1 MQHVMG
7 VFACIDTR
15 PFHLSCCPLAIWEA
29 QWERGIVEGSTVP
42 FSKGVLNMLCCAV
55 VGRSHSQSGE
65 QTQVMPFEYD
75 AEHAVLCCAVL
86 CCAVLCRSHS
96 QPILKVMMSMLCCA
110 VVCRSYS
117 QPGEQVQAGHANS
130 DAGHSSAED
139 GVHEVEAGGACCGS
153 PVPNQQIALP
163 CLGCSLP

>member
-1 MQHVMG
+1 MQHVIG

-42 FSKGVLNMLCCAV
+42 FSRGVLNMLCCAV

-86 CCAVLCRSHS
+86 CCAVQVT
-96 QPILKVMMSMLCCA
+96 QPAYFESDAEHAVLCCD
-110 VVCRSYS
+110 VQVT
-117 QPGEQVQAGHANS
+117 QPAW
-130 DAGHSSAED
+130 
-139 GVHEVEAGGACCGS
+139 
-153 PVPNQQIALP
+153 
-163 CLGCSLP
+163 